1 MSTIPIS
8 KMSAEEKEA
17 FHRAAEA
24 RVATFSYK
32 KPEQSDRPK
41 DVVTLSKS
49 PLLRV
54 NVQAVRDGGENN
66 LHYHVNQDTTWM
78 VLKGRC
84 RFYGP
89 GDELIADLGE
99 HEGILLPGGARYWFE
114 KAGDVDLE
122 LLQMVAADSAAIAAN
137 GKAQRINVDQHKD
150 WMTTENLLVYE
161 EAGAGR

>member
-1 MSTIPIS
+1 MTP
-8 KMSAEEKEA
+8 EEKEA

-24 RVATFSYK
+24 RVTTFSYK
-32 KPEQSDRPK
+32 KPEGSGRPK
-41 DVVTLSKS
+41 DVVTLTKT

-54 NVQAVRDGGENN
+54 NVQAVHDGGENN
-66 LHYHVNQDTTWM
+66 LHYHTNQDTTWM

-99 HEGILLPGGARYWFE
+99 HEGISLPGGARYWFE

-122 LLQMVAADSAAIAAN
+122 LLQMVAADSAAIAAK

-161 EAGAGR
+161 EAGAKG